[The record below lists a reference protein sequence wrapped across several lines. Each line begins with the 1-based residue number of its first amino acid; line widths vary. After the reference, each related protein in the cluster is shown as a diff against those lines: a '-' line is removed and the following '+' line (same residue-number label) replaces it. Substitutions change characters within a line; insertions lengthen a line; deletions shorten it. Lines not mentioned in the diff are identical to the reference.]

1 MGKKLPTKEIL
12 RNCFT
17 NNSDGAGFSF
27 VQDNR
32 IYISKGYV
40 KFKPFFRAIKRHI
53 GDDTSAILHFRIA
66 SVGEVSREN
75 CHPFV
80 IADNKKEINKTV
92 NCTKKPVFAHNGTLP
107 IRAKDGKSDT
117 RQYAH
122 IIGDPL
128 IRNNIFRN
136 KSLMHIMG
144 ESIGSGRM
152 AFMNR
157 KGDIKLLGDFEE
169 EDGISFSNRSYKYS
183 LGTITK
189 YSWSK
194 KTGKLEKEE
203 DNAYGDDY
211 DDYGYGGYYGRSGGW
226 KKGWKKDT
234 FEPVE
239 EEKEKNEPKK
249 EVATILLPESKAKS
263 LFERYPISHADCE
276 VCGSKEHIWYYP
288 KLDTSLCQNC
298 YNLYYEGFNEGD
310 DEEVVNE

>member
-32 IYISKGYV
+32 IYISKGYA
-40 KFKPFFRAIKRHI
+40 KFKPFLREVRKYVKE
-53 GDDTSAILHFRIA
+53 DTSAILHFRIA
-66 SVGEVSREN
+66 SVGEVSSTN

-80 IADNKKEINKTV
+80 VIDDKREVEKTV

-107 IRAKDGKSDT
+107 ISAKNGKSDT

-144 ESIGSGRM
+144 ESIGSGKM

-157 KGDIKLLGDFEE
+157 KGDMKLLGDFEE
-169 EDGISFSNRSYKYS
+169 EDGIFFSNHTYKWS
-183 LGTITK
+183 LGTVTR
-189 YSWSK
+189 YAWSK

-203 DNAYGDDY
+203 DNAYGYDGY
-211 DDYGYGGYYGRSGGW
+211 DDYSGYYGGGYYGKRR
-226 KKGWKKDT
+226 DT
-234 FEPVE
+234 FEPIAK
-239 EEKEKNEPKK
+239 EKEKNEPEK
-249 EVATILLPESKAKS
+249 EVAKILLPKSKNEAIS
-263 LFERYPISHADCE
+263 PLERYPVGHTECE
-276 VCGSKEHIWYYP
+276 MCEKKENIWYYP
-288 KLDTSLCQNC
+288 KIDTSLCKFC
-298 YNLYYEGFNEGD
+298 WELYYEGFEED
-310 DEEVVNE
+310 KDKEVVSK